1 MSKINTNRDQLVMI
15 SALGV
20 ISDPPLNILSPYRI
34 SADGKPMILPGT
46 GGITYN
52 KRIGDSA
59 INLWGDHIEPAVS
72 IKHPDSDRTSPFNG
86 GLVVMSCVGNRA
98 TVVSGDAKGE
108 VGLVT
113 GKHGGVFH
121 VMVDFTRKQMDM
133 MTVGDKM
140 QVKTYGQ
147 GLAMTDFSGVQIR
160 NLDPAMFDTIGI
172 VGNVKTGRVE
182 IPITHLIPAAC
193 MGSGLGQS
201 HTTAGDYDIQMFD
214 EETVEKHRLNDLKF
228 GDIVAITNADNTFGR
243 VYRKKSISVGVIVHS
258 RSVVA
263 GHGPGVTTLFTSR
276 DGLIDAVIDP
286 DANLT
291 NYFKKL

>member
-113 GKHGGVFH
+113 GAWRCVSC
-121 VMVDFTRKQMDM
+121 
-133 MTVGDKM
+133 
-140 QVKTYGQ
+140 YG
-147 GLAMTDFSGVQIR
+147 
-160 NLDPAMFDTIGI
+160 
-172 VGNVKTGRVE
+172 
-182 IPITHLIPAAC
+182 
-193 MGSGLGQS
+193 
-201 HTTAGDYDIQMFD
+201 
-214 EETVEKHRLNDLKF
+214 
-228 GDIVAITNADNTFGR
+228 
-243 VYRKKSISVGVIVHS
+243 
-258 RSVVA
+258 
-263 GHGPGVTTLFTSR
+263 
-276 DGLIDAVIDP
+276 
-286 DANLT
+286 
-291 NYFKKL
+291 